1 MTAAAAT
8 NAAEAGRDTA
18 SERAAPPGRTGLW
31 CLVAIGRHY
40 GLDLMEDR
48 LAFDHTLGET
58 ELSIGQFVAIARA
71 VRLSVR
77 VVRLDWRGLIG
88 LGEALPAVLRLRD
101 GSYVVL
107 AGVRRDGDRVEV
119 AVRNPLAP
127 QSSFDFWPQET
138 LEAVWGGETALLRRR
153 LRLTEPARAFGV
165 GWFAP
170 EILRQR
176 RAFAD
181 TIVAALTL
189 QALALATPMFFQIVI
204 DKVILHQSEATLTAL
219 GVGVLI
225 AIGFDALLGY
235 LKSLLLLHATA
246 KIDIRMAVAVFAHL
260 MALPL
265 EYFERMSSGVLINHI
280 QQGRVVREFLTGRL
294 FLTLLDAAALIV
306 FVPLLALYS
315 GLLTLVVAGFALVL
329 AGVLAAAA
337 VALRARLQTLYM
349 AEAERQAMLVETVHG
364 VATVKALSLEPVRR
378 KDWDARSADVVERSV
393 AVGALSAAA
402 RSVSGLLE
410 KVMGVAVLW
419 LGVQLIFD
427 GALTVGELVAF
438 TMLSGRVTGPLIQL
452 VTLVNDYQQAALSVR
467 MLGEVMNAPPEPGA
481 SRGLQPRLTGEL
493 SLENIRF
500 TYPGA
505 NSAALD
511 GVSFAVPAGSVLGVV
526 GRSGS
531 GKSTLI
537 RLLQGLN
544 APQRG
549 LVRFDGHDLREI
561 DKAHLRRQIGVVLQE
576 SFLFRGAVRDN
587 VAIGLPEAGLEA
599 VVAACRLAGAD
610 EFIQRLPNG
619 YDTVLEESAV
629 NLSGGQKQRLAIAR
643 ALLRQPPLLIL
654 DEATSALD
662 PESEAIIQAHLPAV
676 TRGRTTI
683 IISHRLSSIRNA
695 DAILVLDNGRQAG
708 FGRHE
713 ALLEN
718 CPLYRRLWDVQTQA
732 LR

>member
-1 MTAAAAT
+1 MTVAVSANV
-8 NAAEAGRDTA
+8 NASGAVSGTA
-18 SERAAPPGRTGLW
+18 PGRTGLW

-40 GLDLMEDR
+40 GLELSEER
-48 LAFDHTLGET
+48 LAFNHTLSDA
-58 ELSIGQFVAIARA
+58 ELSTGQFAAIARA

-77 VVRLDWRGLIG
+77 IVRLDWRGITG

-101 GSYVVL
+101 GSFVVL
-107 AGVRRDGDRVEV
+107 AGVRREGDRVEV
-119 AVRNPLAP
+119 VVRNPLAP
-127 QSSFDFWPQET
+127 LSSFDFWSQEM
-138 LEAVWGGETALLRRR
+138 LEAVWAGETALLRRR
-153 LRLTEPARAFGV
+153 LRLTEPARVFGL
-165 GWFAP
+165 GWFVP

-181 TIVAALTL
+181 TIVAALVL
-189 QALALATPMFFQIVI
+189 QILALATPVFFQIVI
-204 DKVILHQSEATLTAL
+204 DKVILHQSESTLTAL

-225 AIGFDALLGY
+225 AIAFDALLTY

-265 EYFERMSSGVLINHI
+265 EYFERLSAGVLINHI

-306 FVPLLALYS
+306 FIPVLALYS

-337 VALRARLQTLYM
+337 VAFRARLQALYQ

-378 KDWDARSADVVERSV
+378 RDWDGRSADVVERSLS
-393 AVGALSAAA
+393 VGALSAAA
-402 RSVSGLLE
+402 RSISGLLE
-410 KVMGVAVLW
+410 KAMGVTVLW
-419 LGVQLIFD
+419 LGVRFIFD
-427 GALTVGELVAF
+427 GALSVGELVAF

-467 MLGEVMNAPPEPGA
+467 MLGEVMNAAPETGM
-481 SRGLQPRLTGEL
+481 SRGLQPRLDGGLSFENVRFAYTG
-493 SLENIRF
+493 
-500 TYPGA
+500 TTAP
-505 NSAALD
+505 ALD
-511 GVSFAVPAGSVLGVV
+511 GVSFTVPAGSVLGVV

-531 GKSTLI
+531 GKSTLV

-544 APQRG
+544 TPQGG
-549 LVRFDGHDLREI
+549 LVRIDGHDLREI
-561 DKAHLRRQIGVVLQE
+561 DKAHLRRQTGVVLQE
-576 SFLFRGAVRDN
+576 SFLFRGTVREN
-587 VAIGLPEAGLEA
+587 VGVGAPEAGLEA
-599 VVAACRLAGAD
+599 IIAACRLAGAD
-610 EFIQRLPNG
+610 EFIQRLPQG
-619 YDTVLEESAV
+619 YDTVLEEAAV

-683 IISHRLSSIRNA
+683 IISHRLSSIRAA
-695 DAILVLDNGRQAG
+695 DAILVLDNGRTVG

-713 ALLEN
+713 ALLES
-718 CPLYRRLWDVQTQA
+718 CPIYRHLWDVQTQA
-732 LR
+732 MR

>member
-1 MTAAAAT
+1 MTAAASV
-8 NAAEAGRDTA
+8 NAGAGAETAGH
-18 SERAAPPGRTGLW
+18 AAPGRTGLW

-40 GLDLMEDR
+40 GLDLSEER
-48 LAFDHTLGET
+48 LIFDHTLGEA
-58 ELSIGQFVAIARA
+58 ELSMGQFVAVARAARLSVRA
-71 VRLSVR
+71 VRL
-77 VVRLDWRGLIG
+77 DWAGIVG

-107 AGVRRDGDRVEV
+107 AGVRRDGERVEV
-119 AVRNPLAP
+119 VVRNPLAP
-127 QSSFDFWPQET
+127 QSSFDFWTQAT
-138 LEAVWGGETALLRRR
+138 LETVWSGETALLRRR
-153 LRLTEPARAFGV
+153 LQLTEPARRFGL

-181 TIVAALTL
+181 TIVAALVL
-189 QALALATPMFFQIVI
+189 QVLALATPIFFQIVI

-225 AIGFDALLGY
+225 AIGFDALLTY

-265 EYFERMSSGVLINHI
+265 EYFERLSSGVLINHI
-280 QQGRVVREFLTGRL
+280 QQGRVIREFLTGRL

-306 FVPLLALYS
+306 FIPLLALYS
-315 GLLTLVVAGFALVL
+315 GVLTLVVAGFTLVL

-393 AVGALSAAA
+393 SVGALSAAA

-410 KVMGVAVLW
+410 KTMGVAVLW
-419 LGVQLIFD
+419 IGVQFIFD

-467 MLGEVMNAPPEPGA
+467 MLGEVMNAPPEAGM
-481 SRGLQPRLTGEL
+481 SRGLQPRLNGAL
-493 SLENIRF
+493 SFDNVRF
-500 TYPGA
+500 VYPGA
-505 NSAALD
+505 GAPALD
-511 GVSFAVPAGSVLGVV
+511 GVSFAIPAGAVLGVV

-531 GKSTLI
+531 GKSTLV
-537 RLLQGLN
+537 RMLQGLN
-544 APQRG
+544 VPQSG
-549 LVRFDGHDLREI
+549 TVRIDGHDLREI

-576 SFLFRGAVRDN
+576 SFLFRGTVREN
-587 VAIGLPEAGLEA
+587 VSIGLPEAGLESIIG
-599 VVAACRLAGAD
+599 ACRLAGAD
-610 EFIQRLPNG
+610 EFIQRLPHG
-619 YDTVLEESAV
+619 YETVLEEAAV

-662 PESEAIIQAHLPAV
+662 PESEAVIQAHLPAV

-683 IISHRLSSIRNA
+683 IISHRLSSIRGA
-695 DAILVLDNGRQAG
+695 DAIAVLDNGRLAG

-713 ALLEN
+713 ALLES

-732 LR
+732 MR